1 MPSPSPS
8 VKIQIIAGKVYLT
21 TDVKRQ
27 NIAALGKQTFENKKF
42 VEITQQ
48 YFALLP
54 QLNFPGNNLNF
65 H

>member
-27 NIAALGKQTFENKKF
+27 NIAALGKQTFENKK
-42 VEITQQ
+42 
-48 YFALLP
+48 LLTTP
-54 QLNFPGNNLNF
+54 NNILPLYLKQTF
-65 H
+65 RS